1 VSRASARHV
10 EGRLY
15 SGSLLG
21 VGSPT
26 RNRVPVT
33 MADLRLSAG
42 AAAHLDPDPTYNAFA
57 YVLEGQVQFD
67 EVSVRAGQVVWLEAG
82 PGGRSASR
90 SFSAARSL
98 RGRWRS

>member
-1 VSRASARHV
+1 MSRASARHV

-82 PGGRSASR
+82 PGG
-90 SFSAARSL
+90 L
-98 RGRWRS
+98 RWRS